1 MHRGPYYRLR
11 PENRPELPPDR
22 VLILGGVL
30 RKLVA
35 IHAYYEARGER
46 VGGVILH
53 ENERDRFDAT
63 VSDADHKLFHVKL
76 LAPDEHL
83 DVREFGREEML

>member
-1 MHRGPYYRLR
+1 MR
-11 PENRPELPPDR
+11 PESRPDLPTDR

-35 IHAYYEARGER
+35 IHTYYEARGER
-46 VGGVILH
+46 VGGIILY
-53 ENERDRFDAT
+53 ENERDRFEAT
-63 VSDADHKLFHVKL
+63 VSDANHKLFHVKV
-76 LAPDEHL
+76 LAPNESP